1 MQWVHDFLGPDGPAD
16 LDISHRTREHSVIA
30 RYRKAMENKEQGFTL
45 VELLVVIII
54 IGILAAIA
62 VPVYLNQQAKAKDS
76 AAKSDLGNAKIAVAS
91 ALVDAPNATTIT
103 FGTDDTVSS
112 DGKSATTKFAWSEGV
127 DGADSVTIANGKFT
141 IEATS
146 ATEKVFIVDETGGIK
161 EKTTTTTP

>member
-1 MQWVHDFLGPDGPAD
+1 MHDFPGLRGPVD

-45 VELLVVIII
+45 VELLVVIIII

-91 ALVDAPNATTIT
+91 ALVDSPNATTIT
-103 FGTDDTVSS
+103 FGNTDTP
-112 DGKSATTKFAWSEGV
+112 GTTSATAKFAWSAGV
-127 DGADSVTIANGKFT
+127 TGDSSVTIAAGEFE

-146 ATEKVFIVDETGGIK
+146 STGKVFIVDETGGIT
-161 EKTTTTTP
+161 EKTTTGGTTNP